1 MLNILVPTDFSP
13 LSKVA
18 IQYAIRIA
26 NQLNGVV
33 TLLHVL
39 TITQPVRV
47 SMQDKMRDLG
57 DDMIRFAERDLEKL
71 ARDAMKNVT
80 TDRPLQFSVVRGSD
94 FSTELTKETQRLKI
108 HLVVMGTNGAS
119 GLKKAVVGSNTTSI
133 IEMSEVPVLAVP
145 DKAKFRGFKD
155 IIYACDLQN
164 TEKELRTLLTYA
176 SRFGSTIHLVHVESN
191 GDRVDEIEEQ
201 LAAIVKKL
209 NVKNVCAVVLVD
221 RDVEGAIE
229 QYIGVNK
236 AELLAMFTHKV
247 SFYEKLFDK
256 SMTRKV
262 AFHSLVP
269 LLAFKKR
276 K

>member
-33 TLLHVL
+33 TLLHVV

-47 SMQDKMRDLG
+47 SMHDKMRDLQ
-57 DDMIRFAERDLEKL
+57 DDMIRIAERDLEKL
-71 ARDAMKNVT
+71 AREAMKNVT

-94 FSTELTKETQRLKI
+94 FSTELMKETQRLKI
-108 HLVVMGTNGAS
+108 HLVVMSTKGAS
-119 GLKKAVVGSNTTSI
+119 GLKKAVVGSNTTSVI
-133 IEMSEVPVLAVP
+133 QMSEVPVLAVP

-164 TEKELRTLLTYA
+164 PEKELRTLLTYA
-176 SRFGSTIHLVHVESN
+176 SRFGSTIHLVHVEAN

-201 LAAIVKKL
+201 LADLLKKL
-209 NVKNVCAVVLVD
+209 KAKNVCGVVLVD

-236 AELLAMFTHKV
+236 ADLLAMFTHKV

-276 K
+276 R